1 MEQLTHARELLA
13 AIGFGQETVV
23 PNAVEAVGQD
33 VEEKAANELVR
44 GEPHDAA
51 LAAAAIVLVTKRH
64 FRVGDGDEPGVADRR
79 PIRGARQISQHPL
92 GPAEGRLGVDDERAV
107 SKRANVLAEDGE
119 LSEAGKVAEE
129 AEFATLERGLE
140 PIEEQ
145 PTEGF

>member
-1 MEQLTHARELLA
+1 MTCRSERGRRAGRDAFNAAHEAPAIRAAHEGVANGVGFWVAAQRLLRIGLLLRLGRDVEQLTHARELLA

-79 PIRGARQISQHPL
+79 PIRGARQIS
-92 GPAEGRLGVDDERAV
+92 
-107 SKRANVLAEDGE
+107 
-119 LSEAGKVAEE
+119 
-129 AEFATLERGLE
+129 
-140 PIEEQ
+140 
-145 PTEGF
+145 